1 MLFVVLSGAVYGVRR
16 WTSHTAASHT
26 APAAPTPMAAMPT
39 TSAPT
44 SPTSTAATPRG
55 SVTIDARRQ
64 QLIGVRIVPV
74 TRESLAQTVR
84 AVGVVRYDETRQ
96 SDINLKV
103 EGWIRDL
110 YVDSTGQA
118 VEKGQPLFT
127 LYSPDLVTTQQE
139 YLLALKTR
147 DQLQQSTL
155 ADARERADQL
165 VASARQRLALWDLA
179 PEDLRA
185 LEEKRQVSEAIV
197 FRSPATGFVVEKS
210 AVKGLHVMAGQTLYK
225 LTDVSTVW
233 VEADVYE
240 NEVSGIRI
248 GTMAAVTIDAYPGER
263 FSGRVTYIYPYLDEK
278 TRTNKV
284 RFAFANPRGR
294 LKPGMFANVEV
305 PVGGGTGLTVPTNAV
320 LDSGTEQIVFVAQG
334 DGVFEPR
341 TVKVGRRLGDSMQ
354 ILDGLKEGE
363 QVATGA
369 AFFLDSESQLRASL
383 QGYEA
388 ASGWRWRPCGD
399 DGHGHH
405 VSYRARPGQGRRQPV
420 GSDRQGRGRQADRR
434 RGRDRAV
441 LHAGHADDEHAG
453 DAERSQAVAGWRRR
467 VSGHGASDDGGPM
480 GRDRHRHARW
490 AAPRIETAARGRAV
504 TRRRG
509 ANRHAYVSRIDRGG
523 SKSGH
528 RRHRPDGRWPL
539 ATPTLR
545 RKRSRRRPR

>member
-1 MLFVVLSGAVYGVRR
+1 MTRAFKLLVAVAVLLGVVTASIYGVRR
-16 WTSHTAASHT
+16 WTSRRSALPN
-26 APAAPTPMAAMPT
+26 APAAPAPTADVSTNGAAMNT
-39 TSAPT
+39 G
-44 SPTSTAATPRG
+44 SPVTTPRG
-55 SVTIDARRQ
+55 TVTIDARRQ

-74 TRESLAQTVR
+74 TRASLAQTVR

-96 SDINLKV
+96 SDVNLKV

-147 DQLQQSTL
+147 DQLQQSSL
-155 ADARERADQL
+155 ADARERAEQL

-179 PEDLRA
+179 PENLRA
-185 LEEKRQVSEAIV
+185 LDETRQIAEAVV

-240 NEVSGIRI
+240 TEVPGVRV
-248 GTMAAVTIDAYPGER
+248 GTTGAVSIDAYPGER
-263 FSGRVTYIYPYLDEK
+263 FSGRVIYIYPYLDEK

-341 TVKVGRRLGDSMQ
+341 KVKVGRRLGDSMQ

-383 QGYEA
+383 QGYDA
-388 ASGWRWRPCGD
+388 AP
-399 DGHGHH
+399 
-405 VSYRARPGQGRRQPV
+405 A
-420 GSDRQGRGRQADRR
+420 GS
-434 RGRDRAV
+434 
-441 LHAGHADDEHAG
+441 
-453 DAERSQAVAGWRRR
+453 
-467 VSGHGASDDGGPM
+467 GGPAAMIGTDITFHTVPDPAKVGDNQLEAIVKDAGGKPIDDADVTVQFFMPAMPTMNMPAMRSEAKLSPAGGGAYRGM
-480 GRDRHRHARW
+480 GQVMMAGRW
-490 AAPRIETAARGRAV
+490 DATV
-504 TRRRG
+504 T
-509 ANRHAYVSRIDRGG
+509 VMRGG
-523 SKSGH
+523 QRLGSKQLPVVA
-528 RRHRPDGRWPL
+528 R
-539 ATPTLR
+539 
-545 RKRSRRRPR
+545 